1 MKHNKNK
8 LSYGEIAAYSASGFG
23 QNLISGLV
31 TSYIMIF
38 YTDVFGISAM
48 AAAIIMFCARFFD
61 AFNDPIIGSIVDRTR
76 TKWGKLR
83 PYMLFTA
90 LPISALT
97 ILCFTT
103 PNISYAGKVAYA
115 ATMYIAWGVV
125 FTTMDVPYWGL
136 SSAMTSDTDDR
147 NKLLTFAR
155 LAGTCGGGILTIAVP
170 FITGHITNGIK
181 NDYLLKYGAILSDAL
196 KSQMQTDVQMK
207 LQPAYFWIAISCA
220 IIGAPLFLFAFLGT
234 KERTVLN
241 ENPPSL
247 KHNISLI
254 LKNRPLLLIIASS
267 LLGSL
272 RYVYISMFLYLAK
285 YNLGN
290 ESLAAIMSVM
300 VVPLGLFS
308 TILTPF
314 FSKKLGKKNLY
325 IITHIFQS
333 IILAF
338 MFFVG
343 YSSTSAIVIL
353 AICLVLLG
361 LPSGFNSILTC
372 AMTSDSV
379 DYLELTT
386 GERGEGI
393 CFSMQTFMGKASM
406 AISSLAI
413 GITLGAVL
421 YVPNDFS
428 PSESVLSGLYFLATM
443 GAAISS
449 ALAIIP
455 MLFYTFTEKEQKKAR
470 EIIERRNNQKL

>member
-1 MKHNKNK
+1 
-8 LSYGEIAAYSASGFG
+8 
-23 QNLISGLV
+23 
-31 TSYIMIF
+31 
-38 YTDVFGISAM
+38 
-48 AAAIIMFCARFFD
+48 
-61 AFNDPIIGSIVDRTR
+61 
-76 TKWGKLR
+76 
-83 PYMLFTA
+83 
-90 LPISALT
+90 
-97 ILCFTT
+97 
-103 PNISYAGKVAYA
+103 
-115 ATMYIAWGVV
+115 
-125 FTTMDVPYWGL
+125 
-136 SSAMTSDTDDR
+136 DTDDR

-196 KSQMQTDVQMK
+196 KLQMQTDVQMK